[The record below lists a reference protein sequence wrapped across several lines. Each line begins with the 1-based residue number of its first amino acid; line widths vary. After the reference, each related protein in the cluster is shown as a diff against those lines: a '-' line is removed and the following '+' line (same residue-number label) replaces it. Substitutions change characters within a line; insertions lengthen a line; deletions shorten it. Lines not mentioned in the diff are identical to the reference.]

1 MADYGSPVNG
11 PLTGKGLAGRNNPGG
26 SKLSA
31 TSENRTVGQGVIDVP
46 ETPPMLQMKG
56 IYKRFSGIEVLTDV
70 SFELQSG
77 EVHCLL
83 GENGAGKS
91 TLMKILSGVY
101 RQDEGDI
108 FIDGTPVEIQS
119 PAQAQ
124 RLGIATIYQEFNLV
138 PGMSVAENIFLG
150 REFTRFGKSLIDR
163 TALYQEAR
171 KALERLGVRI
181 DPGTTVASLSVGQR
195 QLIEI
200 AKSLS
205 IRGRILIMDEPT
217 AALSHQEAEE
227 LFRIIR
233 LLREQGVG
241 IIYISHRLEEVTLIG
256 DRATVLRD
264 GRVIE
269 TLESLEGVPT
279 SDLIR
284 LMVGREIRP
293 RRAVSHVKDEAPILS
308 VDGLTRHGVY
318 HDVTFYVRRGEILG
332 LAGLVGSGR
341 TEVMR
346 GIFGADPVDGGR
358 VTLSG
363 QRVEIRSPR
372 DAVRLGIGFLTEDRK
387 EQGLVLGLSA
397 ARNITLTNLRR
408 FVSWGRV
415 NRDVEW
421 DAVKALFERLD
432 IRPRAPSREARYFS
446 GGNQQKTVLAK
457 WLLCNNRVLIFDE
470 PTRGI
475 DVGAKAEI
483 YDLIVELAS
492 QGVAIIVVSSDLPE
506 ILALCDRILVMREGR
521 IVGELTHD
529 EASEERILALAM
541 GESHGA

>member
-1 MADYGSPVNG
+1 MHQLPS
-11 PLTGKGLAGRNNPGG
+11 L
-26 SKLSA
+26 
-31 TSENRTVGQGVIDVP
+31 
-46 ETPPMLQMKG
+46 LQMRG
-56 IYKRFSGIEVLTDV
+56 ICKRFSGVEVLSDV
-70 SFELQSG
+70 SFELQPG

-101 RQDEGDI
+101 RQDQGEI
-108 FIDGTPVEIQS
+108 IVDGTPVDIQS
-119 PAQAQ
+119 PSHAQ

-150 REFTRFGKSLIDR
+150 REFTRLGESLIDWAVLHHKAR
-163 TALYQEAR
+163 EALD
-171 KALERLGVRI
+171 RLGAAI
-181 DPGTTVASLSVGQR
+181 APTATVSSLSVGQR
-195 QLIEI
+195 QMVEI

-227 LFRIIR
+227 LFRIIG
-233 LLREQGVG
+233 LLKKQGVG
-241 IIYISHRLEEVTLIG
+241 IIYISHRLEELARIG

-264 GRVIE
+264 GRVVA
-269 TLESLEGVPT
+269 TLRSLDGVPT
-279 SDLIR
+279 SELIR

-293 RRAVSHVKDEAPILS
+293 RRAASHVKDEAPILA

-318 HDVTFYVRRGEILG
+318 RDVTFSVRRGEILG
-332 LAGLVGSGR
+332 FAGLVGSGR

-346 GIFGADPVDGGR
+346 GLFGADPVDGGT
-358 VTLSG
+358 VTLFG
-363 QRVEIRSPR
+363 ERVEIRSPA
-372 DAVRLGIGFLTEDRK
+372 DAVRLGIGLLTEDRK

-397 ARNITLTNLRR
+397 ARNVTLASLQR

-415 NRDVEW
+415 DRSGERSTVQT
-421 DAVKALFERLD
+421 LFERLD
-432 IRPRAPSREARYFS
+432 IRPRDPSREVRYFS

-483 YDLIVELAS
+483 YGLIVELAS
-492 QGVAIIVVSSDLPE
+492 QGIAIIVVSSDLPE
-506 ILALCDRILVMREGR
+506 ILALCDRIVVMREGR
-521 IVGELTHD
+521 IAGELTHD

-541 GESHGA
+541 GEGRRA